1 MAINICFNAKVQ
13 RPGVCNAMETMLVDE
28 KIAQE
33 FLPLMI
39 KKFKSAGV
47 EIRGDAKTRK
57 IVKDIKTADESDWY
71 AEYLDLI
78 LAVKVV
84 SGVDEAI
91 EHINTYG
98 THLSDSIVTEDYS
111 NALKFFE

>member
-1 MAINICFNAKVQ
+1 
-13 RPGVCNAMETMLVDE
+13 MLRLED
-28 KIAQE
+28 
-33 FLPLMI
+33 
-39 KKFKSAGV
+39 
-47 EIRGDAKTRK
+47 DAKTRK

-111 NALKFFE
+111 NAHEILE